1 MYLDRTIRQK
11 KRQRFDGLVRFLRRN
26 RAYPRIHRE
35 YHVRRLCD
43 PDVSARRKLH
53 AIFCAAVSSD
63 RGNNLNL
70 RGEAV
75 QEFLDATR
83 GLGASRHISGDE
95 FRNCFGAQT
104 NDDVSEWLRQL
115 PGVGKKK
122 TALFLRDL
130 FVTQQLQ
137 SDRRIFFDRA
147 ISRADLL
154 IPLDIVIANA
164 WNRILGPT
172 FKNTQQVS
180 SYFDLFNSFARS
192 NLGNGRMVLEDLW
205 YWGYFCFRNRTS
217 KEAGRVKDPTL
228 RRILVFNHAKYLLDP
243 AFRHAERVPSHFE
256 GFIGLV
262 KTY

>member
-1 MYLDRTIRQK
+1 MYLDRTIRQT

-75 QEFLDATR
+75 QGFLDATR
-83 GLGASRHISGDE
+83 GLDASRHISADE
-95 FRNCFGAQT
+95 FMNCFGAQT
-104 NDDVSEWLRQL
+104 IDDVGEWLRQL

-122 TALFLRDL
+122 TALFFRDL

-137 SDRRIFFDRA
+137 SDRRIFSDRA
-147 ISRADLL
+147 MSRTDLL

-164 WNRILGPT
+164 WNRIFGLT
-172 FKNTQQVS
+172 FKSTQQVS

-205 YWGYFCFRNRTS
+205 YWGYFCFRNRTI
-217 KEAGRVKDPTL
+217 KEAGRVEGPSL
-228 RRILVFNHAKYLLDP
+228 RRVLAFNRAKYLLDP
-243 AFRHAERVPSHFE
+243 AFQHVDRVPPHFLR
-256 GFIGLV
+256 FIDFVRLR
-262 KTY
+262 